1 MLRRALTLGFLAL
14 PVAAF
19 AQSPNETR
27 LRLGASGE
35 VRVAPDELV
44 ATLRVEVRGFEAGPA
59 QGEVNRRM
67 AAALAAARAVEGV
80 TATTGGYSTYTDSRS
95 NEVVAQQSL
104 TLTATRGEPALAL
117 IARLQG
123 EGLLMGGLR
132 WQLSE
137 RTAREARDAAMREA
151 IRSLRERAEL
161 VARELNMRV
170 AALTHLTVDAAPDM
184 RPMVMAAPAP
194 ARAMAAAAP
203 PPVVTAE
210 DIPVSFQLTG
220 DLLLR
225 R

>member
-14 PVAAF
+14 PVAAL
-19 AQSPNETR
+19 AQPAGETR
-27 LRLGASGE
+27 LRLGATGE

-44 ATLRVEVRGFEAGPA
+44 ATLTVEVQGFEAGPV
-59 QGEVNRRM
+59 QGEVNGRM
-67 AAALAAARAVEGV
+67 AAALAAARSVEGV
-80 TATTGGYSTYTDSRS
+80 TATTGRYVTYSDARM
-95 NEVVAQQSL
+95 NELTARQSL

-117 IARLQG
+117 IARLQSD
-123 EGLLMGGLR
+123 GLLMGELR
-132 WQLSE
+132 WRLSE

-151 IRSLRERAEL
+151 IRALRERAEM

-184 RPMVMAAPAP
+184 RPFVMAAPAP

-210 DIPVSFQLTG
+210 DIPVSFQVTG

>member
-1 MLRRALTLGFLAL
+1 MLRRVLTLGFLAL
-14 PVAAF
+14 PVAAL

-44 ATLRVEVRGFEAGPA
+44 ATLRVEVQGFEAGPVQA
-59 QGEVNRRM
+59 EVNRRM

-80 TATTGGYSTYTDSRS
+80 VASTGGYSVFSDTRT
-95 NEVVAQQSL
+95 NELTARQSL

-117 IARLQG
+117 IARLQSD
-123 EGLLMGGLR
+123 GLMAQGLR

-151 IRSLRERAEL
+151 IRNLRERAEL

-170 AALTHLTVDAAPDM
+170 AALMHLTVDAAPDA
-184 RPMVMAAPAP
+184 RPFMMAAPAP

-210 DIPVSFQLTG
+210 DIPVSFQVTG

>member
-14 PVAAF
+14 PVAAV

-44 ATLRVEVRGFEAGPA
+44 ATLRVEARGFEAGA
-59 QGEVNRRM
+59 VQGEVNRRM
-67 AAALAAARAVEGV
+67 AAALDAARAVEGV
-80 TATTGGYSTYTDSRS
+80 TVTTGRYSAHTDSRT
-95 NEVVAQQSL
+95 NEVAAQQSL
-104 TLTATRGEPALAL
+104 TLNATRGEPALAL

-123 EGLLMGGLR
+123 EGLLMNDLR
-132 WQLSE
+132 WRLSE

-151 IRSLRERAEL
+151 IRALRERAEL

-170 AALTHLTVDAAPDM
+170 AALTQLTVDAAPDA
-184 RPMVMAAPAP
+184 RPVAMAVPAP
-194 ARAMAAAAP
+194 ARAMAGAAP

-210 DIPVSFQLTG
+210 DIPVSFQVTG

>member
-1 MLRRALTLGFLAL
+1 MLRRALALAFLAL
-14 PVAAF
+14 PVAAL

-27 LRLGASGE
+27 LRLSASGE

-44 ATLRVEVRGFEAGPA
+44 ATLRIEARGFEAGA
-59 QGEVNRRM
+59 VQGEVNTRM

-80 TATTGGYSTYTDSRS
+80 TATTGRSSTYTDSRS

-104 TLTATRGEPALAL
+104 ILTAARGEPALAL

-123 EGLLMGGLR
+123 EGMLMGELR
-132 WQLSE
+132 WRLSE

-151 IRSLRERAEL
+151 IRALRERAEL

-170 AALTHLTVDAAPDM
+170 AALTHLTVDAAPDA
-184 RPMVMAAPAP
+184 RPFVMAAPAP

-210 DIPVSFQLTG
+210 DIPVSFQVTG